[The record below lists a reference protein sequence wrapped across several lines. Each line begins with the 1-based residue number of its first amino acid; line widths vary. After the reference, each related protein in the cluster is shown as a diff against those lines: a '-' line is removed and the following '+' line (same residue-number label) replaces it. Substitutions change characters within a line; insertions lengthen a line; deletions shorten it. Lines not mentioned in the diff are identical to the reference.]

1 MRLHGRPSGCEEE
14 KKKPQLE
21 MAMDEDIFLYVVG
34 GRMVM
39 VKGVIVFVLIV

>member
-1 MRLHGRPSGCEEE
+1 
-14 KKKPQLE
+14 